1 MANASV
7 IFLFSR
13 AVLFAWM
20 DALMIFPKL
29 PRRTFSWLACAVA
42 VVALAGCASE
52 DIDDLTGSR
61 MQPLPLGADNKPPP
75 PIEAGDIAI
84 AGQLFSH
91 DVRNLPQ
98 IASLTTPALVRFNGV
113 TSLVTDKNHQ
123 LASIDTA
130 PYTTLL
136 RDRLLLGDRE
146 KLRFVERQLPP
157 LTVAGKHH
165 HDEAAPVESG
175 DADYE
180 VLAEL
185 RGRDDANTL
194 RVQIEF
200 LDVHSSTV
208 LVNGIY
214 RIRQEA
220 PDSGNMGDMGGL
232 PPAEPTGQGQ
242 VPLPNSAHTP
252 VYGNNGWTTPVP
264 GINDSSTPAGQYN
277 PPPPPQ

>member
-1 MANASV
+1 MATASV

-20 DALMIFPKL
+20 DARMIFSSL
-29 PRRTFSWLACAVA
+29 LRGVSSFLACVLVA
-42 VVALAGCASE
+42 VMLAGCASE

-91 DVRNLPQ
+91 DVRSLPQ
-98 IASLTTPALVRFNGV
+98 IAGLTTPALVRFNGV

-123 LASIDTA
+123 LASIDTS

-200 LDVHSSTV
+200 VDVHSGAV

-214 RIRQEA
+214 RIGQEA
-220 PDSGNMGDMGGL
+220 PDSGNMGGMGAL
-232 PPAEPTGQGQ
+232 PPAEEPGQ
-242 VPLPNSAHTP
+242 VPLPNSANTP
-252 VYGNNGWTTPVP
+252 AYGNNGWTTPVP

-277 PPPPPQ
+277 PPQPPH